1 MNRSNVEYQVA
12 LRGGDDIY
20 IFDTLREARKFF
32 NDEPTATELRRVR
45 WRKPRYP
52 EVYMSSDGQTIVDEF
67 YREDDEVLAEREWDY
82 DNDKLVE
89 KEK

>member
-1 MNRSNVEYQVA
+1 MNKNNVEYQVA

-20 IFDTLREARKFF
+20 IFNSLREARKFF

-52 EVYMSSDGQTIVDEF
+52 EVYTLSDGQTIVDEF